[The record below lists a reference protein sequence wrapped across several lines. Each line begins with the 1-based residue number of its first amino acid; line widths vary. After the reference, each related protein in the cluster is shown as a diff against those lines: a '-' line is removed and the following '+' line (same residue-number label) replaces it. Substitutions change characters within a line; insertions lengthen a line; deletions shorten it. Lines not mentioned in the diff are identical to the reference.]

1 MVETAANLIRAN
13 KNGIALS
20 QSGYNDPYTIAMTLD
35 GKINADCIT
44 TGHLNAALIKAGSII
59 SLDGCTCFDLDT
71 GKITLFD
78 RTNNAYSVEMY
89 DSKIDIY
96 DRFGTSGSKKNMVA
110 RLTSRLLKGEDF
122 GYNLGNS
129 ANQRTAAGLYSGY
142 GQALEIGFIGGTG
155 KYYPCIVVE
164 GAQAANINQGQRL
177 GIHQDMAIL
186 NGKKIN
192 FYGSLHNFI
201 GQIIFD
207 ADSKMN
213 IWGTGGVNL
222 ICGTANI
229 LEATKNGVTVYGTF
243 TDSSD
248 LIFKKNV
255 KKLDK
260 DTLQILKDID
270 IYEYE
275 ENGTT
280 EIGLLAQEAVK
291 VIPDIIKGE
300 VTDTTIEEANTMTD
314 EEREEKLKNGGA
326 SVDVYSMLS
335 LLWDANKKMLNKIE
349 SLEVKIEELQS
360 R

>member
-1 MVETAANLIRAN
+1 
-13 KNGIALS
+13 
-20 QSGYNDPYTIAMTLD
+20 
-35 GKINADCIT
+35 
-44 TGHLNAALIKAGSII
+44 
-59 SLDGCTCFDLDT
+59 
-71 GKITLFD
+71 
-78 RTNNAYSVEMY
+78 
-89 DSKIDIY
+89 
-96 DRFGTSGSKKNMVA
+96 
-110 RLTSRLLKGEDF
+110 
-122 GYNLGNS
+122 
-129 ANQRTAAGLYSGY
+129 
-142 GQALEIGFIGGTG
+142 
-155 KYYPCIVVE
+155 
-164 GAQAANINQGQRL
+164 
-177 GIHQDMAIL
+177 MAIL

-201 GQIIFD
+201 GQIMFN

-280 EIGLLAQEAVK
+280 EIGLLAQEAK
-291 VIPDIIKGE
+291 EIIPDIIKGT

-349 SLEVKIEELQS
+349 SLEAKIEELQS